1 MNEETTDPAPIEE
14 VPETAPETP
23 EIDPEIL
30 ELVKSLDPETIKNA
44 KNLDEF
50 YKRVNAKSMEVAEE
64 RRKLEAERAAKPTP
78 APTKEGPSADDLDPH
93 AQEVLRAFLAREL
106 GPVFSTF
113 AEDRKDT
120 EKQVWTDF
128 TSVHSDVPPDLIAE
142 KFYELGYDK
151 TANTPV
157 KYKAALEKCYKIA
170 KADTVDVDALVEQKL
185 AARLAE
191 LKAEGGEIVNVR
203 AKRSEIEPKTRSEID
218 IVNDTSL
225 TWDQKQALLN
235 R

>member
-78 APTKEGPSADDLDPH
+78 APAKEGPSADDLDPH
-93 AQEVLRAFLAREL
+93 AQEVLRAFIAREL
-106 GPVFSTF
+106 GPMFSTLV
-113 AEDRKDT
+113 EDRQDT
-120 EKQVWTDF
+120 EKQIWTDF
-128 TSVHSDVPPDLIAE
+128 IAAHSDVPPDIIAD
-142 KFYELGYDK
+142 KFNELGYNK
-151 TANTPV
+151 TANTPA
-157 KYKAALEKCYKIA
+157 KYKAALDKCYKIGR
-170 KADTVDVDALVEQKL
+170 ADTLDVDAIVDAKVAEKL
-185 AARLAE
+185 AA
-191 LKAEGGEIVNVR
+191 LKADGGEIVNVR